1 MKRDEMKMSEDN
13 INYRSNKE
21 NRIQMASGDKG
32 PGISAR
38 ELADMPGTSI
48 KDKIEK
54 ALGITIGVDMPL
66 EQAIKLLQEN
76 KKQ

>member
-13 INYRSNKE
+13 IDYRSNKE
-21 NRIQMASGDKG
+21 KRIQMASGDKG

-38 ELADMPGTSI
+38 ESADMPGTSI